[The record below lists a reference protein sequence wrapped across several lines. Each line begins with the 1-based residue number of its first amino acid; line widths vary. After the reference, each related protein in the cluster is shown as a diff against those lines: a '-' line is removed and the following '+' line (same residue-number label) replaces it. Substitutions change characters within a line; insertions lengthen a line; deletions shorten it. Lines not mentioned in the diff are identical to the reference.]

1 MTQCKIT
8 VLDLTY
14 NEKLAREYC
23 QEPPGPCPVFKQGQV
38 YVYDHSGSGEKPKGF
53 CEHAWHDI
61 YNDVILLCSGGDY
74 EGWMKNKHTNVVCC
88 TDGIRPVVFKLE
100 KLQS

>member
-8 VLDLTY
+8 VLERNYYENLA
-14 NEKLAREYC
+14 NEFC
-23 QEPPGPCPVFKQGQV
+23 QQPPGPCPVFRKGQT
-38 YVYDHSGSGEKPKGF
+38 YIYDHAGSGEKPQGF

-61 YNDVILLCSGGDY
+61 YKDVILLCSGGGY
-74 EGWMKNKHTNVVCC
+74 EGWMKNQHSNIVCC

-100 KLQS
+100 KAAS